1 MILNLTELSDE
12 PLHAQI
18 SRQIRA
24 KILSQDLADGA
35 ALPSI
40 RRLAREQRVSV
51 ITVQRAYDD
60 LEREGLVQSRRG
72 KGFWVAAIPERR
84 KQQMAEERFADALR
98 ELVVH
103 AAAEGLSGAAM
114 RRILDELLGKG
125 CEREQQS
132 A

>member
-1 MILNLTELSDE
+1 MILNLSELSDE

-24 KILSQDLADGA
+24 KILSEDLSDGA
-35 ALPSI
+35 DLPSI
-40 RRLAREQRVSV
+40 RGLAKEQRVSV

-72 KGFWVAAIPERR
+72 KGFWVATLSTAR
-84 KQQMAEERFADALR
+84 KRTMAEERFEDAL
-98 ELVVH
+98 EVLVTH

-114 RRILDELLGKG
+114 RRILDELLQKG
-125 CEREQQS
+125 AHE
-132 A
+132 

>member
-12 PLHAQI
+12 PLHAQV

-24 KILSQDLADGA
+24 KILSKDMAGGD

-40 RRLAREQRVSV
+40 RRLARDQRISV

-72 KGFWVAAIPERR
+72 KGFWVAPIPEGR
-84 KQQMAEERFADALR
+84 KQKMAEERFTESLR
-98 ELVVH
+98 RLV
-103 AAAEGLSGAAM
+103 ANATAEGLSKTEM
-114 RRILDELLGKG
+114 RRILEKLLRKG
-125 CEREQQS
+125 TSR
-132 A
+132 